1 MMKKISFGILAGFL
15 LMFTGCLNDDEG
27 YSLSDVWIGIGTVQ
41 KATDETVTVKLDN
54 NDVLVP
60 VVSNYPLWELE
71 NFENGKRVMVNYT
84 ILDEDEN
91 SSLPRFFVKINSVKD
106 VLTKGII
113 DITPEN
119 QDSIGND
126 PIVVQECW
134 MTDSLLNFQLK
145 YRGRYKVHFI
155 NLVKQ
160 PGTLTADSQPVELEL
175 RHNAN
180 DDDEAIPFTAFV
192 SFKLKNLQV
201 AGLDSVS
208 FRVTS
213 SDYKG
218 EEFEYEGIYKYG
230 GDN

>member
-1 MMKKISFGILAGFL
+1 MKKIGFGILTGFL
-15 LMFTGCLNDDEG
+15 LMFTGCLDNEDG
-27 YSLSDVWIGIGTVQ
+27 YSLNDVWIGFGTVQ
-41 KATDETVTVKLDN
+41 KAADETVTVKLDN

-60 VVSNYPLWELE
+60 VVSNYPYWELE
-71 NFENGKRVMVNYT
+71 KFENGKRIIVNYT
-84 ILDEDEN
+84 VLDEDEN
-91 SSLPRFFVKINSVKD
+91 SSLPRYFVKINSVKD
-106 VLTKGII
+106 VLTKGIL
-113 DITPEN
+113 DITTEN

-145 YRGRYKVHFI
+145 YWGRYKVHFI

-160 PGTLTADSQPVELEL
+160 PGTLTADSQPFELEL
-175 RHNAN
+175 RHNDN
-180 DDDEAIPFTAFV
+180 DDDEAILFTAFV

-213 SDYKG
+213 SDYEG
-218 EEFEYEGIYKYG
+218 EEFEYEGVYKYG